1 MDNEN
6 YKHIDFSKW
15 CPTCIYWD
23 EEESDPYL
31 KCNDC
36 LAEGARINTQKPLNY
51 VKREGK

>member
-23 EEESDPYL
+23 EEEYGEYSYPFRGRAYRTVS
-31 KCNDC
+31 
-36 LAEGARINTQKPLNY
+36 AGF
-51 VKREGK
+51 